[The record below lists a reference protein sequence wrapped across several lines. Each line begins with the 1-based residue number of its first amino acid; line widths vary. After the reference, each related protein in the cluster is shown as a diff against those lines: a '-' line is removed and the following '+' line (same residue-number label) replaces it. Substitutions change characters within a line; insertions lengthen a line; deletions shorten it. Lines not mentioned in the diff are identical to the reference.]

1 MLKELVNEKNL
12 LGRYVILILC
22 LFVSAIVFNLLML
35 PTNLVT
41 GGANGIAILL
51 HNLFDF
57 SPAIVILVVSLS
69 LLILSFIFLGTE
81 KTIGSIVATIVYP
94 IFVDITAPLV
104 VRYHVDVN
112 EILLLSVIIGILSGI
127 TNGFVYRVGFSNGG
141 LNILNQILYRYFH
154 ISYGKSSFVINGII
168 VFLGGVYF
176 GFNMVMYAII
186 VLYINSIIM
195 DRVILGIS
203 KNKAFYIFTN
213 EEEKIKKFI
222 FEELHHSATI
232 FDVKGGFL
240 EKKRR
245 VLLTVVPTSEYF
257 VVTEALKMID
267 ENVFFIASDAYEMQG
282 GL

>member
-186 VLYINSIIM
+186 VLYINSVIM

-203 KNKAFYIFTN
+203 KI
-213 EEEKIKKFI
+213 I
-222 FEELHHSATI
+222 L
-232 FDVKGGFL
+232 
-240 EKKRR
+240 
-245 VLLTVVPTSEYF
+245 
-257 VVTEALKMID
+257 
-267 ENVFFIASDAYEMQG
+267 
-282 GL
+282 